1 MNRQE
6 KLVALQDKVID
17 VLLDMDDLDAKS
29 LSVAVTL
36 LKNNKVVEDKP
47 IEKSIQEEM
56 DDLVKEAINGK

>member
-56 DDLVKEAINGK
+56 DELVKEAVNGK